1 MIKPSNRASIRNI
14 SDYSPF
20 GVQLSERTISGDGYR
35 YGFQGYEGDSEV
47 KGSGNSYSTEF
58 RQYDPRIGRWLSQD
72 PLADKFPWQSPY
84 CSMDNNPIFYIDP
97 LGLESEDPTDPPK
110 NDETVLAG
118 QQKSNGEF
126 NGSQE
131 IEEVSVAYNRSTK
144 SIDTSPPPSPAKGGS
159 WKVEVSINGTSINK
173 SGLTFRQAR
182 DFQTSFNDKLDELR
196 RLEQQRKDANWSFL
210 DPLDWPGQHVDYPQ
224 LLPDAISID
233 VAVSGKA
240 GTGTDHTVS
249 FNWILSGK
257 NASYKPVI
265 TLTTCVGVGY
275 DVSGSAG
282 LSLHYKGQ
290 GDLLRTDFET
300 TRGKYFIDQGLK
312 TSIGGSIFG
321 KASLSHTYAPL
332 GPNNYM
338 NSYGLGLG
346 LSVTPVLNGGT
357 GVPTTIILYGR
368 D

>member
-1 MIKPSNRASIRNI
+1 MVTAVCMSMLRVTKYPVLQPFSAKPK
-14 SDYSPF
+14 
-20 GVQLSERTISGDGYR
+20 T
-35 YGFQGYEGDSEV
+35 
-47 KGSGNSYSTEF
+47 
-58 RQYDPRIGRWLSQD
+58 
-72 PLADKFPWQSPY
+72 
-84 CSMDNNPIFYIDP
+84 
-97 LGLESEDPTDPPK
+97 
-110 NDETVLAG
+110 
-118 QQKSNGEF
+118 
-126 NGSQE
+126 
-131 IEEVSVAYNRSTK
+131 
-144 SIDTSPPPSPAKGGS
+144 
-159 WKVEVSINGTSINK
+159 
-173 SGLTFRQAR
+173 
-182 DFQTSFNDKLDELR
+182 
-196 RLEQQRKDANWSFL
+196 
-210 DPLDWPGQHVDYPQ
+210 
-224 LLPDAISID
+224 LLIL
-233 VAVSGKA
+233 
-240 GTGTDHTVS
+240 
-249 FNWILSGK
+249 LSGK

-321 KASLSHTYAPL
+321 KATLSHTYAPL

-346 LSVTPVLNGGT
+346 LSVTPGLNGGT